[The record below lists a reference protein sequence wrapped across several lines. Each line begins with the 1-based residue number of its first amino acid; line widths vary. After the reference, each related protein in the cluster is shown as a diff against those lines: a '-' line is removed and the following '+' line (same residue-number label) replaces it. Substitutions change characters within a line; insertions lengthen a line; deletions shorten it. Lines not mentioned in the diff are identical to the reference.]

1 MDTHK
6 NASLTPKGREAM
18 VRSVIEGGARKAATA
33 RQFNTTAETIGKWVN
48 VSAQKTST
56 DCAIAPQAPFI
67 AKPNPACHV
76 RRKIEISATLRASYR
91 RRPVGG
97 FARRHFDGR
106 PDVALILGE
115 FEQFSHPELLGFL
128 FVP

>member
-1 MDTHK
+1 
-6 NASLTPKGREAM
+6 
-18 VRSVIEGGARKAATA
+18 VRSVIEGGVRKAAAA
-33 RQFNTTAETIGKWVN
+33 RQFNTTA
-48 VSAQKTST
+48 KTVAKSVKRFRAEAST
-56 DCAIAPQAPFI
+56 DCAIAPQSPI
-67 AKPNPACHV
+67 HCQAKPRLPRAPQD
-76 RRKIEISATLRASYR
+76 RISATLRASYR